1 VTINVLLSDIVI
13 ICAISLCSLLVA
25 VFRRFVGAGESVESS
40 DLHPGSVARSVFC
53 NLLFRASFVKIND
66 VVRPVIRYDADTV
79 SCLHAS
85 CTSVNTFMLISVCL
99 VQYSFIKKM
108 TKYT

>member
-13 ICAISLCSLLVA
+13 ICAISLCSVLVA

-66 VVRPVIRYDADTV
+66 VVRPVIRCV
-79 SCLHAS
+79 
-85 CTSVNTFMLISVCL
+85 MLILCRVYMPAVPVSTLSC
-99 VQYSFIKKM
+99 
-108 TKYT
+108 